1 MYISILSTH
10 RDSFTS
16 SCPLFIPFIYFSCFI
31 ELAVTSRT
39 MVNRSVQREHPC
51 LIHVLRRK
59 GLILSSLSMM
69 LSLGFTDMSF
79 IRLRKLSSI
88 NNLLKVFLL

>member
-16 SCPLFIPFIYFSCFI
+16 SCPIFIPFIYFSCFI

-39 MVNRSVQREHPC
+39 MVNRSVQSEHPC
-51 LIHVLRRK
+51 LIHILRRK

-69 LSLGFTDMSF
+69 LSLGFT
-79 IRLRKLSSI
+79 
-88 NNLLKVFLL
+88 